1 MKLKKYIYIEQVFLQ
16 ISSQKVPELG
26 SENSQIGKRQV
37 RSSLMDFQNLRPLQS
52 IFYSHID
59 HINN

>member
-52 IFYSHID
+52 IFYSH
-59 HINN
+59 